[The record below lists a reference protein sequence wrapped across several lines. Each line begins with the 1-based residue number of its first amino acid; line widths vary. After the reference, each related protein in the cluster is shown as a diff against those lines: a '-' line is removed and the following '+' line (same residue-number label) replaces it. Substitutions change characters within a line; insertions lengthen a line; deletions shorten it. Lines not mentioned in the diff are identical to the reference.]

1 MNESDLEI
9 FRVRYRLT
17 LLERL
22 VLKTAFLAT
31 HVQGIL
37 SVAGTRE
44 GLSGWLDANSEEVL
58 RAYGVALED
67 PALTAL
73 FADEAK
79 EITDSMKRTVDQI
92 AAEAQKAFGP

>member
-1 MNESDLEI
+1 MVEADLET
-9 FRVRYRLT
+9 FRLKFRLA

-22 VLKTAFLAT
+22 TLKTAFLAS

-37 SVAGTRE
+37 TVAGTRE
-44 GLSGWLDANSEEVL
+44 GLRGWLDANSEEAL
-58 RAYGVALED
+58 RVYGAALGD

-79 EITDSMKRTVDQI
+79 EITDAMKSTVDKI
-92 AAEAQKAFGP
+92 AAEANKAFGP

>member
-1 MNESDLEI
+1 MTETDLEI
-9 FRVRYRLT
+9 FRIRFRQA

-22 VLKTAFLAT
+22 IIKTAFLAS

-44 GLSGWLDANSEEVL
+44 GLSGWLDANSEEALHV
-58 RAYGVALED
+58 YGEALKD

-73 FADEAK
+73 FSDEAK
-79 EITDSMKRTVDQI
+79 EITEAMKRNVDKI
-92 AAEAQKAFGP
+92 ALEAQKAFGP